1 MTSLYLSSLQTYDAV
16 VGDVTIL
23 ANRTDYVEFTHPY
36 AVSGLSLI
44 VPIKP
49 QESAWMFM
57 KPFTWHMWEVMGA
70 ILIYNMFI
78 IWFLER
84 STNPEFSGPLQNQI
98 GTALWFTFS
107 SLFYAHSKC
116 VQIVQNQKYYKYESS
131 KNPLTLPCGAYF
143 CRGESQ

>member
-23 ANRTDYVEFTHPY
+23 ANRIDYVEFTQPY
-36 AVSGLSLI
+36 AASGLSLV

-57 KPFTWHMWEVMGA
+57 KPFTWDMWGVMGA
-70 ILIYNMFI
+70 ILIYTMFI
-78 IWFLER
+78 IWFLEH
-84 STNPEFSGPLQNQI
+84 STNPEFSGPLKNQI

-116 VQIVQNQKYYKYESS
+116 VQIVQNRNTTSIESS
-131 KNPLTLPCGAYF
+131 KKTF
-143 CRGESQ
+143 